1 VAKPPKKAKASKVV
15 SKKSQ
20 SRKKPVA
27 ASKPQPRSQVDG
39 PVRLRSDKNGIMHLP
54 ECNVPV
60 WRLIMAERAGSD
72 PAALIEAFPGL
83 TPKGLQAARQYAE
96 RHPRKV
102 DDLIRR
108 YGPKKVSPGP
118 EPDDQ
123 AEFDAELTA
132 TLDRDAAL
140 YRRLAR

>member
-1 VAKPPKKAKASKVV
+1 VVGKQSKPL
-15 SKKSQ
+15 
-20 SRKKPVA
+20 KKPVVA
-27 ASKPQPRSQVDG
+27 PPPQPRAQG
-39 PVRLRSDKNGIMHLP
+39 GAAVRLRSDKNGIMHLS
-54 ECNVPV
+54 ECNVPI
-60 WRLIMAERAGSD
+60 WRLIMAERAGSG

-83 TPKGLQAARQYAE
+83 TRKGLQAARQYAE
-96 RHPRKV
+96 QHPRKV

-132 TLDRDAAL
+132 MLDRDAAL